1 MTDLRVD
8 LWTRTVADPVF
19 RDALVED
26 PLRALAATPE
36 VDADPELVRRL
47 EGMSVD
53 ERRRTVKELIV
64 AVMHRR
70 ARDQWGDRFWSPD
83 MDLDPPGADP
93 Y

>member
-47 EGMSVD
+47 EGMS
-53 ERRRTVKELIV
+53 
-64 AVMHRR
+64 
-70 ARDQWGDRFWSPD
+70 G
-83 MDLDPPGADP
+83 GAP
-93 Y
+93 